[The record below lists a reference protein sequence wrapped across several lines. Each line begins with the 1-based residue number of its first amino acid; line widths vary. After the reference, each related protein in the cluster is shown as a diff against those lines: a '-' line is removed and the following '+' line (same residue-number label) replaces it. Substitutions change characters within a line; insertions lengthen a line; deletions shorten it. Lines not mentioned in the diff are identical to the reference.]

1 MTDYKD
7 LPFDIRLKICK
18 MSVMLCE
25 DDKHIIRNLLSLK
38 ILDRECHQYIVNI
51 IDPMLTKDCVIK
63 DMDKEQMKS
72 YVKTLPYKVKRPNK
86 AILTKLRKRDSC
98 GVSVGMKEAVKQCF
112 QEYEEYMNWMEDLI
126 QKQIKN
132 EIEQYRLY
140 GLIFQS
146 VAKESIEFMQIE
158 LQFRKKEWKE
168 KKTTLSRNI
177 KILFR

>member
-1 MTDYKD
+1 MSKTDINENND
-7 LPFDIRLKICK
+7 SDISECESETSSIEQIEEVEVKPTRKQKIINPLEKKKPKKELSEKMKKVLADARKKGRETRRANKEMREEEKRLKEE
-18 MSVMLCE
+18 SRV
-25 DDKHIIRNLLSLK
+25 
-38 ILDRECHQYIVNI
+38 
-51 IDPMLTKDCVIK
+51 
-63 DMDKEQMKS
+63 
-72 YVKTLPYKVKRPNK
+72 
-86 AILTKLRKRDSC
+86 LRRLEI
-98 GVSVGMKEAVKQCF
+98 EAK
-112 QEYEEYMNWMEDLI
+112 
-126 QKQIKN
+126 KN